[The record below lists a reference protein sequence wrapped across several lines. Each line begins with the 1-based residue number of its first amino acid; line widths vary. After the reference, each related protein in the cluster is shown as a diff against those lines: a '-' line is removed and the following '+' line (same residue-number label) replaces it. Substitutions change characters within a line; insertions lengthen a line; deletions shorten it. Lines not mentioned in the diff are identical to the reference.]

1 MEWYSTLALL
11 FVLLIGLLALGVPV
25 AIAFLASGVIVSLLV
40 VGGWQA
46 LTLVPTSMMDDIG
59 QFSIAAVALFILM
72 GTILTESGYASKVLD
87 GLDKWIGRVPG
98 RMSYLVIAAAAGFG
112 AISGSAMASTATLG
126 ANLAPEMHKRGYAP
140 QMIAGPIVGAGG
152 IAMIMPPSSMAVIL
166 GSVTGISIG
175 QLLIAGILPAL
186 AMAVGYAGL
195 TAARIA
201 LQPHLVPADDDY
213 LPPRVSDRLGTLP
226 LIVPVAFI
234 FAAVVGSILFGLATP
249 TESAALGAVA
259 SLIVVL
265 AAGMFTFDVA
275 KSIVV
280 RTVLI
285 TANVLFILAGAAVF
299 SRVVSLSGASR
310 GLIDVITELGAP
322 PVVVLILM
330 IVVILILGMFMEQVA
345 ILLVTMPVFMPIVQA
360 LGFNLVWFG
369 IIVLICLQI
378 GMETPPFGL
387 GLYIAQNFMPWIS
400 SRQLITA
407 VVPYILVD
415 VGVVVLIAFV
425 PAVATW
431 LPDLM

>member
-1 MEWYSTLALL
+1 MEWYASLALL
-11 FVLLIGLLALGVPV
+11 FVLLIGLLSAGVPV
-25 AIAFLASGVIVSLLV
+25 AIAFLASGVVGSLV
-40 VGGWQA
+40 TVGGWQA

-72 GTILTESGYASKVLD
+72 GTILTESGYASKMLD
-87 GLDKWIGRVPG
+87 GLDKWIGRIPG
-98 RMSYLVIAAAAGFG
+98 RMSYVVIVAAAGFG
-112 AISGSAMASTATLG
+112 AISGSGMASTATLG

-175 QLLIAGILPAL
+175 QLLIAGILPAI

-195 TAARIA
+195 TAARVA
-201 LQPHLVPADDDY
+201 LQPHLVPADDGY
-213 LPPRVSDRLGTLP
+213 VPPRVSDRLRTLP
-226 LIVPVAFI
+226 LIVPVGLI
-234 FAAVVGSILFGLATP
+234 FTAVVGSILMGLATP
-249 TESAALGAVA
+249 TESAALGAIASFVVVA
-259 SLIVVL
+259 VARMLSWGIVRQIFVQ
-265 AAGMFTFDVA
+265 
-275 KSIVV
+275 SV
-280 RTVLI
+280 RI

-310 GLIDVITELGAP
+310 GLIEVITELGAP
-322 PVVVLILM
+322 PAVVLALM

-345 ILLVTMPVFMPIVQA
+345 ILLVTMPVFMPIVQT
-360 LGFNLVWFG
+360 LGFDLVWFG

-400 SRQLITA
+400 TRQLITA

-415 VGVVVLIAFV
+415 VVVVVLIAFV
-425 PAVATW
+425 PALATW
-431 LPDLM
+431 LPQLM